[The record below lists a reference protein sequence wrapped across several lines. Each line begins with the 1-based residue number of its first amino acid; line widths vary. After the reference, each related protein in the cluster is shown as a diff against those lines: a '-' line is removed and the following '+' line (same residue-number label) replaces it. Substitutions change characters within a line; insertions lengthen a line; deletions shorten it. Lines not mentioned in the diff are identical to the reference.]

1 MESRG
6 EEGGKRRDK
15 EIVQE
20 IATYFPGEAH
30 TIPLNSDLLAV

>member
-6 EEGGKRRDK
+6 EEGGKRRDT

-30 TIPLNSDLLAV
+30 TMTVKL